1 MRYEE
6 MSLRQKIGQ
15 MIVTGFPEESMSREF
30 INLVEEY
37 KVGNVI
43 LFQYNQKSR
52 IQLKALCKELKKMIE
67 RETGFLPFITS
78 DEEGGIV
85 SRLPLDMPKMPSPL
99 GQTALGEIE
108 RVRKAAK
115 ITGRELKEAGINF
128 NLAPVLDINNNP
140 NNPVIGVRSYGTTS
154 QEVCTFGMAALK
166 GYRDAKIMTTGKHF
180 PGHGDTNQDSHLT
193 LPTITKTWEEL
204 LQGELIPFQE
214 AIRQGIPAIT
224 IAHICFPKVEPEN
237 IPATMSRK
245 VITGLLREK
254 LGFQGLIISDC
265 MEMKAIKDTYGVAKG
280 AVEAIKGGM
289 DLIFIS
295 HTPKEVKKSIEAI
308 EDGVQKGEI
317 SMERI
322 DEALGRI
329 LYYKEKY
336 GKTEKTMEEKEER
349 ENREFMEAFME
360 DVIAQSVKGGHS
372 FFLGER
378 PLFLSPVQT
387 RVSLAANV
395 QGEEESFARTMQE
408 QFGGSAKILSMDPS
422 YEERKEVI
430 NSLKGYS
437 SLILGTVD
445 GNRHEGQRKLIEE
458 VGRCE
463 IPCAYVALRNPF
475 ELESLPS
482 HVFRLALYEYSTR
495 AVEKCKKYFI
505 LKES

>member
-1 MRYEE
+1 MKCEE
-6 MSLRQKIGQ
+6 MSLRKKIGQ
-15 MIVTGFPEESMSREF
+15 MIVTGFPEETISREF
-30 INLVEEY
+30 TNLVKEY

-52 IQLKALCKELKKMIE
+52 RQLKALCGELEKMIE
-67 RETGFLPFITS
+67 GETGVAPFITS

-99 GQTALGEIE
+99 GQAALGEIE
-108 RVRKAAK
+108 RVRQAAE
-115 ITGRELKEAGINF
+115 ITGRELKEVGINF

-154 QEVCTFGMAALK
+154 KEVCTFGMAALR
-166 GYRDAKIMTTGKHF
+166 GYKDANIMTTGKHF

-204 LQGELIPFQE
+204 LQRELLPFQE
-214 AIRQGIPAIT
+214 AISQGIPAIT
-224 IAHICFPKVEPEN
+224 IAHICFPKVEPEH
-237 IPATMSRK
+237 IPATMSHK

-280 AVEAIKGGM
+280 SVEAIKGGM

-295 HTPKEVKKSIEAI
+295 HTPKEVEKSIETI
-308 EDGVQKGEI
+308 EEAVQKGEI
-317 SMERI
+317 PMERI
-322 DEALGRI
+322 DESLRRI

-336 GKTEKTMEEKEER
+336 GKKEKSMEEREEKE
-349 ENREFMEAFME
+349 NKEFMEGFFE
-360 DVIAQSVKGGHS
+360 DVIAQSVRGGHS
-372 FFLGER
+372 FSLGER
-378 PLFLSPVQT
+378 PFFLSPIQN
-387 RVSLAANV
+387 RVSLAANA
-395 QGEEESFARTMQE
+395 QGEEESFAKTME
-408 QFGGSAKILSMDPS
+408 KQFGGRAKILSMDPS
-422 YEERKEVI
+422 KEEREEVI
-430 NSLKGYS
+430 NSLKGCS
-437 SLILGTVD
+437 SLVLGTVD
-445 GNRHEGQRKLIEE
+445 GNRYEGQRKLIEE
-458 VGRCE
+458 VGRLE

-475 ELESLPS
+475 ELENLPP

-505 LKES
+505 S

>member
-1 MRYEE
+1 MKYEE

-265 MEMKAIKDTYGVAKG
+265 MEMK
-280 AVEAIKGGM
+280 
-289 DLIFIS
+289 
-295 HTPKEVKKSIEAI
+295 
-308 EDGVQKGEI
+308 
-317 SMERI
+317 
-322 DEALGRI
+322 
-329 LYYKEKY
+329 
-336 GKTEKTMEEKEER
+336 
-349 ENREFMEAFME
+349 
-360 DVIAQSVKGGHS
+360 
-372 FFLGER
+372 
-378 PLFLSPVQT
+378 
-387 RVSLAANV
+387 
-395 QGEEESFARTMQE
+395 
-408 QFGGSAKILSMDPS
+408 
-422 YEERKEVI
+422 
-430 NSLKGYS
+430 
-437 SLILGTVD
+437 
-445 GNRHEGQRKLIEE
+445 
-458 VGRCE
+458 
-463 IPCAYVALRNPF
+463 
-475 ELESLPS
+475 
-482 HVFRLALYEYSTR
+482 
-495 AVEKCKKYFI
+495 
-505 LKES
+505 

>member
-1 MRYEE
+1 MRCEE

-15 MIVTGFPEESMSREF
+15 MMVTGFPGETISREF

-52 IQLKALCKELKKMIE
+52 SQLKDLCEELKKKIE
-67 RETGFLPFITS
+67 RETGVIPFITS

-85 SRLPLDMPKMPSPL
+85 SRLPIDMPKMPSPL

-108 RVRKAAK
+108 WVRKAAK
-115 ITGRELKEAGINF
+115 ITGRELKEVGINF

-140 NNPVIGVRSYGTTS
+140 NNPVIGVRSYGTTPK
-154 QEVCTFGMAALK
+154 EVCTFGMAAFK
-166 GYRDAKIMTTGKHF
+166 GYRDANMMTTGKHF

-204 LQGELIPFQE
+204 LQRELIPFQE
-214 AIRQGIPAIT
+214 AISQGIPAIT

-237 IPATMSRK
+237 IPATMSHK

-265 MEMKAIKDTYGVAKG
+265 MEMKAIKDTYGVKKG
-280 AVEAIKGGM
+280 SVEAVKGGM

-295 HTPKEVKKSIEAI
+295 HTPEEVKKSIEAI
-308 EDGVQKGEI
+308 EEGVRKGEI

-322 DEALGRI
+322 DEAVGRI

-336 GKTEKTMEEKEER
+336 GKKEKAMEEKEER
-349 ENREFMEAFME
+349 ENKEFMEEFFE
-360 DVIAQSVKGGHS
+360 KVIAQSVKGGSS

-378 PLFLSPVQT
+378 PLFLSPIQS
-387 RVSLAANV
+387 RVSLAANA
-395 QGEEESFARTMQE
+395 QEEEESFAKTMQR

-422 YEERKEVI
+422 REEREEVI
-430 NSLKGYS
+430 NSLNGHS
-437 SLILGTVD
+437 SLVLGTVD
-445 GNRHEGQRKLIEE
+445 GNRHKGQRKLIEE
-458 VGRCE
+458 VGSLE

-475 ELESLPS
+475 ELENLSP
-482 HVFRLALYEYSTR
+482 HAFRLALYEYSTR
-495 AVEKCKKYFI
+495 AVEKCKKYFTS
-505 LKES
+505 KGS